1 MPTKDQAKTIKNY
14 IEVFFAA
21 FLIVSSLSFLV
32 WNQGNHFSNSGA
44 IAFFI
49 AGVSLSGQTG
59 STNSVNTKSRSQ
71 KNEKIIFDTS
81 WCHTVI

>member
-21 FLIVSSLSFLV
+21 FLIVSSLSFLF
-32 WNQGNHFSNSGA
+32 WNKGNHFSNSGA

-49 AGVSLSGQTG
+49 AGVLMIIKANWEYKQR
-59 STNSVNTKSRSQ
+59 KHQ
-71 KNEKIIFDTS
+71 KDTEK
-81 WCHTVI
+81 

>member
-21 FLIVSSLSFLV
+21 ILIVSSLSFLV
-32 WNQGNHFSNSGA
+32 WNQGNHFSNTGA

-49 AGVSLSGQTG
+49 AGILIIIKANWEYKQR
-59 STNSVNTKSRSQ
+59 KHQ
-71 KNEKIIFDTS
+71 KQELEE
-81 WCHTVI
+81 

>member
-1 MPTKDQAKTIKNY
+1 MLNKDQTETLKNY

-49 AGVSLSGQTG
+49 AGILIIIKANWEYKQR
-59 STNSVNTKSRSQ
+59 KHQ
-71 KNEKIIFDTS
+71 KQEPEE
-81 WCHTVI
+81 

>member
-1 MPTKDQAKTIKNY
+1 MPTKDQEKTIKNY

-49 AGVSLSGQTG
+49 AGVLIIIKANWEYKQR
-59 STNSVNTKSRSQ
+59 KHQ
-71 KNEKIIFDTS
+71 KQEPKE
-81 WCHTVI
+81 

>member
-32 WNQGNHFSNSGA
+32 WNQGNHFSNTGA

-49 AGVSLSGQTG
+49 AGILIIIKKNLEYKQR
-59 STNSVNTKSRSQ
+59 KHQ
-71 KNEKIIFDTS
+71 KQELEE
-81 WCHTVI
+81 

>member
-49 AGVSLSGQTG
+49 AGVLMIIKANWEYKQR
-59 STNSVNTKSRSQ
+59 KHQ
-71 KNEKIIFDTS
+71 KQEPEE
-81 WCHTVI
+81 

>member
-1 MPTKDQAKTIKNY
+1 MPTKDQEKTIKNY

-32 WNQGNHFSNSGA
+32 WNKGNHFSNSGA

-49 AGVSLSGQTG
+49 AGVLIIIKANWEYKQR
-59 STNSVNTKSRSQ
+59 KYQ
-71 KNEKIIFDTS
+71 KQEPEE
-81 WCHTVI
+81 

>member
-49 AGVSLSGQTG
+49 AGVL
-59 STNSVNTKSRSQ
+59 
-71 KNEKIIFDTS
+71 IIIKAN
-81 WCHTVI
+81 WEYKQRKHQEQEPEE

>member
-49 AGVSLSGQTG
+49 AGVLMIIKANWEYKQR
-59 STNSVNTKSRSQ
+59 KHQ
-71 KNEKIIFDTS
+71 KDTEK
-81 WCHTVI
+81 

>member
-32 WNQGNHFSNSGA
+32 WNQGNHFTNSGA

-49 AGVSLSGQTG
+49 AGVLMIIKANWEYKQR
-59 STNSVNTKSRSQ
+59 KHQ
-71 KNEKIIFDTS
+71 KDTEK
-81 WCHTVI
+81 

>member
-1 MPTKDQAKTIKNY
+1 MLNKDQTETLKNY

-49 AGVSLSGQTG
+49 AGILIIIKANWEYKQR
-59 STNSVNTKSRSQ
+59 KHQ
-71 KNEKIIFDTS
+71 KQES
-81 WCHTVI
+81 EE

>member
-1 MPTKDQAKTIKNY
+1 MPTKDQEKTIKNY

-49 AGVSLSGQTG
+49 AGILIIIK
-59 STNSVNTKSRSQ
+59 VNWEYKQHKRQ
-71 KNEKIIFDTS
+71 KQELEE
-81 WCHTVI
+81 

>member
-32 WNQGNHFSNSGA
+32 WNQGNHFSNTGA

-49 AGVSLSGQTG
+49 AGILIIIKANWEYKQR
-59 STNSVNTKSRSQ
+59 KHQ
-71 KNEKIIFDTS
+71 KQELEE
-81 WCHTVI
+81 

>member
-1 MPTKDQAKTIKNY
+1 MPTKDQEKMIKNY

-32 WNQGNHFSNSGA
+32 WNQGNHFSNTGA

-49 AGVSLSGQTG
+49 AGVLIIIKNNWEYKQR
-59 STNSVNTKSRSQ
+59 KHQ
-71 KNEKIIFDTS
+71 KQELEE
-81 WCHTVI
+81 